1 MDCTT
6 RKVIPTAQDLYR
18 RLLSDESPLKSF
30 QDVVGYE
37 GWVLVSLM
45 DATSVS
51 IWKVEQE
58 AERRLSIR
66 ELISKT
72 TVIESFLN
80 QRIQ

>member
-30 QDVVGYE
+30 KDVVGYE
-37 GWVLVSLM
+37 GWVLVALM

-80 QRIQ
+80 HRIQ